1 MLILPLHFP
10 RKSLPLSLSS
20 DHHHHHYYSLTLSL
34 LSPLS
39 SLTHSDRSTT
49 STSGKRQRYAPPN
62 ASKVLGEPLADDL
75 ELDLEGTG
83 GKDNSR
89 KKVVTDGYD
98 SDSSGG
104 EDDPVL
110 PTRKGKGKEGG
121 EEEDEDM
128 FGDPNEAVDKELD
141 GLGKGKERERK
152 EGGKEWL
159 EMGDIEGQEFTKR
172 DMRDDDED
180 DGMEEE
186 EEDEEAEEEEYEQVD
201 DHANDDD
208 APRSRRSKK
217 GMGFQLS
224 YVCPLSHLSHP
235 YLSWSLTRQ

>member
-1 MLILPLHFP
+1 MLILPLHSP
-10 RKSLPLSLSS
+10 RKSLSLSLSLLPEAS
-20 DHHHHHYYSLTLSL
+20 SSLFPNSL

-39 SLTHSDRSTT
+39 FSDRSTT
-49 STSGKRQRYAPPN
+49 STGGKRQRYAPPN
-62 ASKVLGEPLADDL
+62 ASQVLGEPLADDL

-110 PTRKGKGKEGG
+110 PTRGGKGKDKGG

-128 FGDPNEAVDKELD
+128 FGDPNEAVDKEMD

-172 DMRDDDED
+172 DMRDDEED

-224 YVCPLSHLSHP
+224 YVCPHSLLSHTLVSHGN
-235 YLSWSLTRQ
+235 